1 MKRIVYSFFIFSLLL
16 FSCKSTKDSISP
28 TNQLT
33 DKNVSSTGSFIVYK
47 TSKDYSNLVP
57 VIMNDKKTI
66 IISYPAPTDIFYSNK
81 LARPTELKNGYLL
94 DNRGISKNVVFL
106 KYTYEEYSKLTQA
119 PSLKELILNI
129 ADKYPLTEMIYCGP
143 KNQYKNPVND
153 MNALI
158 DKGFPG
164 CKREEIIPMNTT
176 FE

>member
-1 MKRIVYSFFIFSLLL
+1 MYLIFSLIL
-16 FSCKSTKDSISP
+16 FSCKSSKDSIISS
-28 TNQLT
+28 NQLT
-33 DKNVSSTGSFIVYK
+33 DKNVSSTGSIIVYK

-57 VIMNDKKTI
+57 VIMNDAKTTI
-66 IISYPAPTDIFYSNK
+66 VSYPAPSDIFYSNK

-94 DNRGISKNVVFL
+94 DNRGINKNVVFL

-119 PSLKELILNI
+119 PSVKELKMNI
-129 ADKYPLTEMIYCGP
+129 VDKYPLTEMIYCGL
-143 KNQYKNPVND
+143 KNQFKNPVND

-164 CKREEIIPMNTT
+164 CKREKIISLNTT

>member
-1 MKRIVYSFFIFSLLL
+1 MKKIITGFFIFSLLL
-16 FSCKSTKDSISP
+16 FSCKSTKDSIKTS
-28 TNQLT
+28 NQLT
-33 DKNVSSTGSFIVYK
+33 DKNVSSTGSVIVYK

-57 VIMNDKKTI
+57 VIMNDKKTTI
-66 IISYPAPTDIFYSNK
+66 VSYPAPTDIFYSNK

-106 KYTYEEYSKLTQA
+106 KYTYEEYSKLTHV

-129 ADKYPLTEMIYCGP
+129 ADKYPLTEMIYCGSR
-143 KNQYKNPVND
+143 NQYKNLEVELNT
-153 MNALI
+153 LI

-164 CKREEIIPMNTT
+164 CKREEIVPMSVT